1 MFKFADRNKKQYLV
15 LVAGWAFDCRIFN
28 GLDLP
33 YNYCFFEGDS
43 IASFED
49 QMKKLLQEKAIEK
62 ISIFGFSQGAFAASL
77 FAATNPDKV
86 SELIL
91 VGLRKKYD
99 EKDLENIKNY
109 LAKNPSAFLYS
120 FYKDCFCQEEKEAY
134 LLFKRTLLKDYL
146 AHPSTAQL
154 TEALN
159 WLSRVEITQ
168 QSLEKIKKI
177 KIVHGTED
185 AIAPILE
192 AADIARSLPQARF
205 IAFEE
210 TGHLPFLRND
220 FKRRLYD

>member
-1 MFKFADRNKKQYLV
+1 MFKFAERNEKQYLV

-43 IASFED
+43 IVSFEGHL
-49 QMKKLLQEKAIEK
+49 KKLMQEKNLEK

-77 FAATNPDKV
+77 FAAANPHKV
-86 SELIL
+86 CELIL

-99 EKDLENIKNY
+99 KKTLESIKNY
-109 LAKNPSAFLYS
+109 LVKNPSTFLYS
-120 FYKDCFCQEEKEAY
+120 FYKDCFCRQERKTY
-134 LLFKRTLLKDYL
+134 LLFKKTLLKDYL
-146 AHPSTAQL
+146 AHLSPGRLAK
-154 TEALN
+154 ALD
-159 WLSRVEITQ
+159 WLSRVEITP

-185 AIAPILE
+185 AIAPVSE
-192 AADIARSLPQARF
+192 AADIARSLPQAKF

-210 TGHLPFLRND
+210 TGHLPFLRDD

>member
-1 MFKFADRNKKQYLV
+1 MFKFADRNEKQYLV
-15 LVAGWAFDCRIFN
+15 LIAGWAFDCRIFN
-28 GLDLP
+28 SLDLP

-49 QMKKLLQEKAIEK
+49 QMKKLLQEKGIEK

-77 FAATNPDKV
+77 FAAANPDKV

-99 EKDLENIKNY
+99 EKDLQNIKNH
-109 LAKNPSAFLYS
+109 LAKNPSAFLYR
-120 FYKDCFCQEEKEAY
+120 FYKDCFSQDEKETY

-146 AHPSTAQL
+146 ARLSAAQL
-154 TEALN
+154 AEALN
-159 WLSRVEITQ
+159 WLSRQQITPK
-168 QSLEKIKKI
+168 SLEKIKKI

-185 AIAPILE
+185 AIAPFSE
-192 AADIARSLPQARF
+192 AEDIARSLPQAHF
-205 IAFEE
+205 IVFEN

-220 FKRRLYD
+220 FTRRLYD